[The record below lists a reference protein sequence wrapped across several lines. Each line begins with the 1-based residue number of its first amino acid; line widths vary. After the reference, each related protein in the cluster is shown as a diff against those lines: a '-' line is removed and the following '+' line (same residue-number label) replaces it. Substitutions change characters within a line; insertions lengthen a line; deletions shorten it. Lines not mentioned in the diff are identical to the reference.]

1 MLDID
6 VTCVFIKDHLAKYIL
21 KRKCWNQTRLNS
33 ISPRSASL
41 IRHFDCIA
49 NQGVR
54 EREREEK
61 NRQRGRTERERE
73 RMTKRKGGK
82 EREERGK
89 GGCSAAGLFYVRR
102 PLSFVRRCCI
112 LCQAWFVTTLAAG
125 VGHVPL

>member
-54 EREREEK
+54 EREEK
-61 NRQRGRTERERE
+61 NRQRGRTERE
-73 RMTKRKGGK
+73 K
-82 EREERGK
+82 E
-89 GGCSAAGLFYVRR
+89 
-102 PLSFVRRCCI
+102 
-112 LCQAWFVTTLAAG
+112 
-125 VGHVPL
+125 